1 MQSHAT
7 LTLHYLGE
15 KSSESCCSKAC
26 SAGASKGLTREH
38 VAQRVLEKEKSLI
51 QTLNHVLGKMGY
63 EFDAQSRFQAI
74 TSMEK

>member
-1 MQSHAT
+1 M
-7 LTLHYLGE
+7 
-15 KSSESCCSKAC
+15 KAC
-26 SAGASKGLTREH
+26 SAGVSNGLAREH

-74 TSMEK
+74 TSMEKGPWQTSLRTGGRSTSP